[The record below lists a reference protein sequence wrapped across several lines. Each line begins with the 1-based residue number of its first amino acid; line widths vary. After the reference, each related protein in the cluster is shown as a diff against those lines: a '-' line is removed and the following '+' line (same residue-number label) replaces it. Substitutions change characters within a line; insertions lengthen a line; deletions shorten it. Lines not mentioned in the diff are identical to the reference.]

1 MRVSRALAVV
11 IGSVLVVAQ
20 AMAADIGVAGK
31 KLIIVDKSTL
41 ASRAKVV
48 YVSKDK
54 GAGITKGT
62 GTDTAGIDAQ
72 FDFFYGTGSVSGTFV
87 VPAGALAGSDGW
99 KVNKSSVAKYINKA
113 APAGPTGTKVAVIKP
128 GKLLKIVGK
137 NLGDT
142 PIDIVTAGGPGAGT
156 VETIF
161 TVNNGAETNRHCTSF
176 PVCSF
181 KVIAAG
187 TGAKLVCKNGTAGTC
202 PAGGSTTTS
211 STSTTTVTFGTSS
224 TSTSS
229 STTTSTSSSTSST
242 APATC
247 VDGIQNQDETD
258 IDCGGTICPTCTP
271 GDSCLVGTDSDSSVS
286 TGLICQAAT
295 CTDGVQNGSETD
307 IDCGGSCP
315 ADCSLGQGCNISADC
330 ISTCSGGVCRCA
342 TQAFTFN
349 ISSNTG
355 GSFDPAEWPSGTVQS
370 TQTSECSVRANRPGG
385 NIDGLLDAGLFNVN
399 GFSGFSNCFG
409 SGGEAGTGCTV
420 LSCPPAGIPDCDTGT
435 VGRPNCSAALNG
447 SGSARLV
454 VQCSQ

>member
-1 MRVSRALAVV
+1 VV
-11 IGSVLVVAQ
+11 IGSLLVVTQ
-20 AMAADIGVAGK
+20 AMAADIGVTGK

-41 ASRAKVV
+41 ASKAKVV

-54 GAGITKGT
+54 AAGITKGT
-62 GTDTAGIDAQ
+62 GVDTSGIDAQ
-72 FDFFYGTGSVSGTFV
+72 FDFFYGTGSAAGSFV

-99 KVNKSSVAKYINKA
+99 KVNKSTVAKYINKA

-156 VETIF
+156 VETVF

-176 PVCSF
+176 TVCSF

-187 TGAKLVCKNGTAGTC
+187 TGAKLVCKNGAAGTC
-202 PAGGSTTTS
+202 PAPPTTTTS
-211 STSTTTVTFGTSS
+211 SVTTTSTSIAST

-229 STTTSTSSSTSST
+229 STTTSTSSSTTTT
-242 APATC
+242 AAATC

-258 IDCGGTICPTCTP
+258 VDCGGTICPTCTP
-271 GDSCLVGTDSDSSVS
+271 GDSCLVGTDCDSSVC
-286 TGLICQAAT
+286 TGLICQAAS
-295 CTDGVQNGSETD
+295 CTDGVENGSETD

-315 ADCSLGQGCNISADC
+315 ADCALGQGCSVNGDC
-330 ISTCSGGVCRCA
+330 ISSCSGGTCVCA
-342 TQAFTFN
+342 NQAFTFN

-355 GSFDPAEWPSGTVQS
+355 GSFDPAEWPSGTVQL

-385 NIDGLLDAGLFNVN
+385 NIDNLAGSGLFNVN

-409 SGGEAGTGCTV
+409 TGGEAGTGCTV

-447 SGSARLV
+447 SGSARLT
-454 VQCSQ
+454 VQCTQ